1 LYFSNNEPRPPACV
15 RDIADASRSRV
26 AALRLVRVTA
36 RGAPDLCTVVDE
48 LGQAW
53 QRYDAAEGT
62 LYLIRPDG
70 YVMGRWRAAA
80 LTRAALEQALT
91 RALKASHE

>member
-1 LYFSNNEPRPPACV
+1 VGLYFSDNPQLSHSLRPL
-15 RDIADASRSRV
+15 DAHAQSG
-26 AALRLVRVTA
+26 AATLRLVRVT
-36 RGAPDLCTVVDE
+36 RQGDPDEGTVIDE

-70 YVMGRWRAAA
+70 YVMGRWRAGSAVNIN
-80 LTRAALEQALT
+80 
-91 RALKASHE
+91 RALRRVLGDRA